1 MLLSGCILVRGAE
14 HLHLLVTRPE
24 LVWSDETRAHSCWEN
39 IGKPSVL
46 SMSHSH
52 RQRSVH
58 HAQTCPLPRM
68 VQTVSPESSD
78 TIKCSTSLPT
88 HQKPTFDFRDK
99 GDHSL
104 FSWSFHLRLSA
115 LACTADGLAH
125 FRMIQRPC
133 PVLCSPGGGSVAL
146 AAGCKE
152 CGVYSEHSRQ
162 PLKGYHQGSVL

>member
-1 MLLSGCILVRGAE
+1 M
-14 HLHLLVTRPE
+14 
-24 LVWSDETRAHSCWEN
+24 WSDETRAHSCWEN

-99 GDHSL
+99 GDRSMSL
-104 FSWSFHLRLSA
+104 PTHNSQSNKEVLNLLGRRAWCGNNYVTLRISPEKYWKSCVQFQKNTCTPPPIPYPQQRLWASKYLKSSNSKVPASW
-115 LACTADGLAH
+115 
-125 FRMIQRPC
+125 
-133 PVLCSPGGGSVAL
+133 
-146 AAGCKE
+146 
-152 CGVYSEHSRQ
+152 
-162 PLKGYHQGSVL
+162 